1 MAWPGRGI
9 HGTRLIIKSGKMILV
24 EITEVLDALG
34 ENVGR
39 KKLIEHPRT
48 AIRKDALILKVEDT
62 IVTDSKYEPVTS
74 YSCITTAALLWTAN
88 FGTKHVLSQFTKKP

>member
-9 HGTRLIIKSGKMILV
+9 NGTRLIIKSGKTILV

-39 KKLIEHPRT
+39 K
-48 AIRKDALILKVEDT
+48 
-62 IVTDSKYEPVTS
+62 
-74 YSCITTAALLWTAN
+74 N
-88 FGTKHVLSQFTKKP
+88 